1 MPAGGRWKRYRCL
14 PVAASGS
21 CRSVTA
27 AVELNRTTAHLE
39 VTEQGHEISAMC
51 KRWLGSDALQPLLA
65 QNGFALG
72 RHSRR
77 RGDDVEHLVED
88 LRRHLLYPPRAAGAC
103 IYAAQ

>member
-1 MPAGGRWKRYRCL
+1 
-14 PVAASGS
+14 
-21 CRSVTA
+21 
-27 AVELNRTTAHLE
+27 
-39 VTEQGHEISAMC
+39 MC

-72 RHSRR
+72 LHSRR

-88 LRRHLLYPPRAAGAC
+88 MRRHLLYPPRATGAC